1 MKILNQQIFENREAA
16 ALPGLMESGGLPALV
31 SGLSGIH
38 RVNLAAALYERLE
51 LPLLIV
57 CPDDSSAESFSRD
70 LEAMTG
76 EKVNTLYSRDFTFY
90 SSLAAS
96 REAEQKRL
104 YVLNALRCGESPLTV
119 ATVSALMQRTI
130 PPQTLIK
137 AAFTVKDGESCPPEE
152 LERALVRCGYTRC
165 EQVEGAGQFSRRGGI
180 VDFFSPSYPEPVRIE
195 FWGDDIDSMGFFDVK
210 TQRRTES
217 VEACR
222 ILPAAES
229 LATLATG
236 GTEALT
242 EALTAAADKCSR
254 HNKSS
259 QQLRE
264 LEQTLRTDIERLRQ
278 SVKLEYADRYMP
290 FLYEKASG
298 ADFIPEEAVVSST
311 SRPDAPTG
319 RGALL
324 SSSAMTSASSSKE
337 AYSQPTRRH
346 FA

>member
-1 MKILNQQIFENREAA
+1 MKILNQQIFENKEAA

-38 RVNLAAALYERLE
+38 RVNLAAALYEKLE
-51 LPLLIV
+51 LPVFVV

-70 LEAMTG
+70 LESMTG
-76 EKVNTLYSRDFTFY
+76 ARVNTLYSRDFTFY

-119 ATVSALMQRTI
+119 ATVSALMQRAI
-130 PPQTLIK
+130 PPQTLGK
-137 AAFTVKDGESCPPEE
+137 AAFTVTDGEPCPPEE
-152 LERALVRCGYTRC
+152 LERALIRCGYTRC

-195 FWGDDIDSMGFFDVK
+195 FWGDDIDSMGFFDIK

-229 LATLATG
+229 LATLAYG
-236 GTEALT
+236 GAEALIG
-242 EALTAAADKCSR
+242 ALRAAADKCSR
-254 HNKSS
+254 HKS
-259 QQLRE
+259 
-264 LEQTLRTDIERLRQ
+264 
-278 SVKLEYADRYMP
+278 
-290 FLYEKASG
+290 
-298 ADFIPEEAVVSST
+298 
-311 SRPDAPTG
+311 
-319 RGALL
+319 
-324 SSSAMTSASSSKE
+324 
-337 AYSQPTRRH
+337 
-346 FA
+346 